1 MSEKGVAM
9 KTLTI
14 EINVTGTKEEI
25 SQEMGLILRLIA
37 ASNFSKIIGYSVID
51 GRTSYGVL
59 NYSLNQEEIM
69 REPAEQSLK
78 EKP

>member
-37 ASNFSKIIGYSVID
+37 ASKFSKIIGHSVID

-59 NYSLNQEEIM
+59 NSL
-69 REPAEQSLK
+69 
-78 EKP
+78 